1 MRGRSKLGWG
11 DLCGLSELDRNS
23 AAGARDDVLLGVGRD
38 FRRNRGEP
46 KKGTPG
52 NTFFF
57 REGRFAKAP
66 KNTLFARFPLFL
78 EGVKNCLSGE
88 K

>member
-23 AAGARDDVLLGVGRD
+23 AAGARDDVLGWGWRD
-38 FRRNRGEP
+38 FRRNRREP

-52 NTFFF
+52 NTFCL
-57 REGRFAKAP
+57 REARFAKAP
-66 KNTLFARFPLFL
+66 RKHTFCTLPPFFWK
-78 EGVKNCLSGE
+78 G
-88 K
+88 

>member
-1 MRGRSKLGWG
+1 MCGRSKLGWG

-23 AAGARDDVLLGVGRD
+23 AANAPADVFSLGLGVISC
-38 FRRNRGEP
+38 RNRGEP

-57 REGRFAKAP
+57 LEKGDLQKHQ
-66 KNTLFARFPLFL
+66 KTNFL
-78 EGVKNCLSGE
+78 HVSFFFWKG
-88 K
+88 